1 MKTILLILISLAT
14 FGQIGAK
21 VNSSSGSG
29 IQGEWVNTQ
38 FGYEMK
44 LSLKAGG
51 KGVFDEENISYT
63 VSGNKLIIRGQ
74 DTNESYTYKLSGNNL
89 TLSGGDLDDA
99 ITFAKSSK
107 GSITK
112 VGEASTETAKTV
124 SVPKTENSKLE
135 KLLGQWTTE
144 GADLEFKA
152 NGKGMYNGSPF
163 TYTLNGNT
171 LTSRDQTG
179 EHQFFVMFVG
189 KALTVMGEGTNATF
203 VRGHAGY
210 KNTASAGNNSA
221 GNANSGGGSIDQS
234 IAGKWCYVSSLTNPN
249 ASSSSSRCIN
259 INANGTYTYQ
269 AESSISGYG
278 GGYYGGSSSQSADSG
293 TWRLAGNRIYVNSRN
308 EGQKVY
314 SFEKRN
320 HPKNG
325 DPMIII
331 DGDAYVTY
339 YQRRPW

>member
-1 MKTILLILISLAT
+1 MKTILLILVSMAT
-14 FGQIGAK
+14 FAQIGVK
-21 VNSSSGSG
+21 ENSNSSGG
-29 IQGEWVNTQ
+29 VLGEWVNTQ

-51 KGVFDEENISYT
+51 KGVFDEEAISYT
-63 VSGNKLIIRGQ
+63 ISGNKLLIKGP
-74 DTNESYTYKLSGNNL
+74 DTNESYTYKLSGNSL
-89 TLSGGDLDDA
+89 IISGGDLDDA
-99 ITFAKSSK
+99 ITFTKSSTSP
-107 GSITK
+107 G
-112 VGEASTETAKTV
+112 
-124 SVPKTENSKLE
+124 PKTAAVPTENPKTASGSKTESTKIE

-179 EHQFFVMFVG
+179 EHQFYVMFVG
-189 KALTVMGEGTNATF
+189 KALSVMGEGVNATF

-210 KNTASAGNNSA
+210 KSSEQNATSAGNSNPETV
-221 GNANSGGGSIDQS
+221 DQS